1 MNTGVSVI
9 IPCLNEETSIAQ
21 VVQAA
26 KAGITSLGI
35 PGEVIVVDNG
45 SCDNSRDVATRAGAQ
60 VVREQKKGYGAAIRR
75 GFASAHYPILVM
87 ADGDLTYDLTAMAD
101 LVSPILSGKADFVIG
116 NRMNDIRPGA
126 MPMMNRHVG
135 NPLLTFCLRI
145 LFGCKEIRDSQCGM
159 RAIRKDAYNGL
170 NCMTTGME
178 FATEMIVRALAVKL
192 RISERAIIYHPR
204 VGDSKLRPIR
214 DGWRHIRFMLLC
226 STSLALMIPSAA
238 IWLMTMISTLV
249 LAIGPVRIRSQQF
262 DIHSLLLVGLFNII
276 SLQIL
281 TGGMIAKAY
290 AHLSGF
296 RHDPVVAWLYEHLS
310 FSMMSRISLTM
321 LGVGIVGIPAVIAV
335 VGPSHFSAADSSE
348 TFRFIFFCVICIIN
362 GVQVS
367 VANYLYSVMALPRH
381 LNAVPRAARETA
393 IQDL

>member
-1 MNTGVSVI
+1 MKTGISVI

-21 VVQAA
+21 VIQAA
-26 KAGITSLGI
+26 QTGIANLNV

-45 SCDNSRDVATRAGAQ
+45 STDGSVAAATQAGAQ
-60 VVREQKKGYGAAIRR
+60 VVRERKIGYGAAIRH
-75 GFASAHYPILVM
+75 GFASARFSILVM
-87 ADGDLTYDLTAMAD
+87 ADGDLTYDLTQMGD
-101 LVSPILSGKADFVIG
+101 LVSPLLAGKADFAIG

-135 NPLLTFCLRI
+135 NPLLTFFLRL

-159 RAIRKDAYNGL
+159 RAIKRDAYLRL
-170 NCMTTGME
+170 NCVTTGME
-178 FATEMIVRALAVKL
+178 FATEMIVRALAIKL
-192 RISERAIIYHPR
+192 RIVEHDIIYHPR

-226 STSLALMIPSAA
+226 STSLALMIPSAT
-238 IWLMTMISTLV
+238 IWLGTMTAALV
-249 LAIGPVRIRSQQF
+249 LAIGPVQIRSQQF
-262 DIHSLLLVGLFNII
+262 DIHTQLLVGLFNLI

-310 FSMMSRISLTM
+310 FSMMARFSLTM
-321 LGVGIVGIPAVIAV
+321 LGLGLIGIIGAIVSIGPGHFNPAN
-335 VGPSHFSAADSSE
+335 SSE
-348 TFRFIFFCVICIIN
+348 SFRLLFFCVLCILN
-362 GVQVS
+362 GVQMA

-381 LNAVPRAARETA
+381 LDAIPRSARDTA
-393 IQDL
+393 LQDL